1 MQRGTVVESGLNMWL
16 NGTDQKEAMDK
27 MIDEYDN
34 NCSGLANEKV
44 ASERE
49 NLVPLFNEGVERLK
63 EYAFKWDLVGY
74 QKKVEMDIHGIPL
87 VGYTDFQFEDKSSKE
102 SFYIDL
108 KTTLRKPHGIS
119 NSHAMQQAI
128 YQKGTNANQKLWYLV
143 CKKSGTEFYEFSLED
158 YKKPM
163 QICEHIVKVMGNWL
177 SKVDSLDD
185 VKNIL
190 LGIGG
195 SGPTKRIPPK
205 IFIEFMNLCLNNFN
219 CRFFLATGNKNEEIE
234 IMNEILSYHK
244 NLCTPLNELS
254 ISETLPIIKNCNIAV
269 CNDSSFSHLSA
280 GLGKPTIVL
289 MSDTPLI
296 YGSYSSKMHPLIPDG
311 VENVTH
317 GTEGKERINP
327 LKIFEKFQIL
337 IS

>member
-1 MQRGTVVESGLNMWL
+1 MKILAIQNRMGIGDMVIFLPYIEAVAKKYNGQVTLLVKENSKAEHLIKDNKYINEIIILKRDQTKKGFHDGLNGFFRL
-16 NGTDQKEAMDK
+16 VSDIKKYQF
-27 MIDEYDN
+27 DEV
-34 NCSGLANEKV
+34 LI
-44 ASERE
+44 
-49 NLVPLFNEGVERLK
+49 FN
-63 EYAFKWDLVGY
+63 
-74 QKKVEMDIHGIPL
+74 
-87 VGYTDFQFEDKSSKE
+87 SS
-102 SFYIDL
+102 
-108 KTTLRKPHGIS
+108 LRYK
-119 NSHAMQQAI
+119 
-128 YQKGTNANQKLWYLV
+128 LV
-143 CKKSGTEFYEFSLED
+143 CKFAGINDIYQYPLFKKKNQHIIEAANKLLKNNFNLEIKSDPVIDVKDENVQKIKLKFNFSDE
-158 YKKPM
+158 
-163 QICEHIVKVMGNWL
+163 
-177 SKVDSLDD
+177 

-205 IFIEFMNLCLNNFN
+205 VFIEFMNLCLKNFK

-296 YGSYSSKMHPLIPDG
+296 YGNYSSKC
-311 VENVTH
+311 
-317 GTEGKERINP
+317 
-327 LKIFEKFQIL
+327 IL
-337 IS
+337 LYQMV

>member
-1 MQRGTVVESGLNMWL
+1 MKILAIQNRMGIGDMVIFLPYIEAVAKKYNSQVTLLVKENSKAEHLIKDNKYINEIIILKRDQTKKGFHDGLNGFFRL
-16 NGTDQKEAMDK
+16 VSDIKKYQFDK
-27 MIDEYDN
+27 VLI
-34 NCSGLANEKV
+34 
-44 ASERE
+44 
-49 NLVPLFNEGVERLK
+49 FN
-63 EYAFKWDLVGY
+63 
-74 QKKVEMDIHGIPL
+74 
-87 VGYTDFQFEDKSSKE
+87 SS
-102 SFYIDL
+102 
-108 KTTLRKPHGIS
+108 LRYK
-119 NSHAMQQAI
+119 
-128 YQKGTNANQKLWYLV
+128 LV
-143 CKKSGTEFYEFSLED
+143 CKFAGINDIYQYPLFKKKNQHIIEAANKLLKNNFNLEIKSDPVIAVKDENVQKIKLKFNFSDE
-158 YKKPM
+158 
-163 QICEHIVKVMGNWL
+163 
-177 SKVDSLDD
+177 

-205 IFIEFMNLCLNNFN
+205 VFIEFMNLCLKNFK

-254 ISETLPIIKNCNIAV
+254 ISETLPIIKNCNIAI

-280 GLGKPTIVL
+280 GLGKQTIVL

-311 VENVTH
+311 VKKVCH

-327 LKIFEKFQIL
+327 LKIFEKFQNL

>member
-1 MQRGTVVESGLNMWL
+1 MKILAIQNRMGIGDMVIFLPYIEAVAKKYNSQVTLLVKENSKAEHLIKDNKYINEIIILKRDQTKKGFHDGLNGFFRL
-16 NGTDQKEAMDK
+16 VSDIKKYQFDK
-27 MIDEYDN
+27 VLI
-34 NCSGLANEKV
+34 
-44 ASERE
+44 
-49 NLVPLFNEGVERLK
+49 FN
-63 EYAFKWDLVGY
+63 
-74 QKKVEMDIHGIPL
+74 
-87 VGYTDFQFEDKSSKE
+87 SS
-102 SFYIDL
+102 
-108 KTTLRKPHGIS
+108 LRYK
-119 NSHAMQQAI
+119 
-128 YQKGTNANQKLWYLV
+128 LV
-143 CKKSGTEFYEFSLED
+143 CKFAGINDIYQYPLFKKKNQHIIEAANKLLKNNFNLEIKSDPVIDVKDENVQKIKLKFNFSDE
-158 YKKPM
+158 
-163 QICEHIVKVMGNWL
+163 
-177 SKVDSLDD
+177 

-205 IFIEFMNLCLNNFN
+205 VFIEFMNLCLKNFK

-254 ISETLPIIKNCNIAV
+254 ISETLPIIKNCDIAV

-311 VENVTH
+311 VEKVTH

-327 LKIFEKFQIL
+327 LKIFEKFQNL

>member
-1 MQRGTVVESGLNMWL
+1 MKILAIQNRMGIGDMVIFLPYIEAVAKKYNSQVTLLVKENSKAEHLIKDNKYINEIIILKRDQTKKSFHDGLNGFFRL
-16 NGTDQKEAMDK
+16 VSDIKKYQFDK
-27 MIDEYDN
+27 VLI
-34 NCSGLANEKV
+34 
-44 ASERE
+44 
-49 NLVPLFNEGVERLK
+49 FN
-63 EYAFKWDLVGY
+63 
-74 QKKVEMDIHGIPL
+74 
-87 VGYTDFQFEDKSSKE
+87 SS
-102 SFYIDL
+102 
-108 KTTLRKPHGIS
+108 LRYK
-119 NSHAMQQAI
+119 
-128 YQKGTNANQKLWYLV
+128 LV
-143 CKKSGTEFYEFSLED
+143 CKFAGINDIYQYPLFKKKNQHIIEAANKLLKNNFNLEIKSDPVIDVKDENVQKIKLKFNFSDE
-158 YKKPM
+158 
-163 QICEHIVKVMGNWL
+163 
-177 SKVDSLDD
+177 

-205 IFIEFMNLCLNNFN
+205 IFIEFMNLCLKNFK

-254 ISETLPIIKNCNIAV
+254 ISETLPVIKNCNIAV

>member
-1 MQRGTVVESGLNMWL
+1 MKILAIQNRMGIGDMVIFLPYIEAVAKKYNSQVTLLVKENSKAEHLIKDNKYINEIIILKRDQTKKSFHDGLNGFFRL
-16 NGTDQKEAMDK
+16 VSDIKKYQFDK
-27 MIDEYDN
+27 VLI
-34 NCSGLANEKV
+34 
-44 ASERE
+44 
-49 NLVPLFNEGVERLK
+49 FN
-63 EYAFKWDLVGY
+63 
-74 QKKVEMDIHGIPL
+74 
-87 VGYTDFQFEDKSSKE
+87 SS
-102 SFYIDL
+102 
-108 KTTLRKPHGIS
+108 LRY
-119 NSHAMQQAI
+119 N
-128 YQKGTNANQKLWYLV
+128 LV
-143 CKKSGTEFYEFSLED
+143 CKFAGINDIYQYPLFKKKNQHIIEAANKLLKNNFNLEIKSDPVIDVKDENVQKIKLKFNFSDE
-158 YKKPM
+158 
-163 QICEHIVKVMGNWL
+163 
-177 SKVDSLDD
+177 

-205 IFIEFMNLCLNNFN
+205 IFIEFMNLCLKNFK

-311 VENVTH
+311 VEKVTH

-327 LKIFEKFQIL
+327 LKIFEKFQNL

>member
-1 MQRGTVVESGLNMWL
+1 MKILAIQNRMGIGDMVIFLPYIEAVAKKYNSQVTLLVKENSKAEHLIKDNKYINEIIILKRDQTKKSFHDGLNGFFRL
-16 NGTDQKEAMDK
+16 VSDIKKYQFDK
-27 MIDEYDN
+27 VLI
-34 NCSGLANEKV
+34 
-44 ASERE
+44 
-49 NLVPLFNEGVERLK
+49 FN
-63 EYAFKWDLVGY
+63 
-74 QKKVEMDIHGIPL
+74 
-87 VGYTDFQFEDKSSKE
+87 SS
-102 SFYIDL
+102 
-108 KTTLRKPHGIS
+108 LRYK
-119 NSHAMQQAI
+119 
-128 YQKGTNANQKLWYLV
+128 LV
-143 CKKSGTEFYEFSLED
+143 CKFAGINDIYQYPLFKKKNQHIIEAANKLLKNNFNLEIKSDPVIDVKNENVQKIKLKFNFSDE
-158 YKKPM
+158 
-163 QICEHIVKVMGNWL
+163 
-177 SKVDSLDD
+177 

-205 IFIEFMNLCLNNFN
+205 IFVEFMNLCLKNFK

-234 IMNEILSYHK
+234 IMNEILNYHK

-254 ISETLPIIKNCNIAV
+254 ISETLPVIKNCNIAI

-280 GLGKPTIVL
+280 GLGKQTIVL

>member
-1 MQRGTVVESGLNMWL
+1 MKILAIQNRMGIGDMVIFLPYIEAVAKKYNSQVTLLVKENSKAEHLIKDNKYINEIIILKRDQTKKSFHDGLNGFFRL
-16 NGTDQKEAMDK
+16 VSDIKKYQFDK
-27 MIDEYDN
+27 VLI
-34 NCSGLANEKV
+34 
-44 ASERE
+44 
-49 NLVPLFNEGVERLK
+49 FN
-63 EYAFKWDLVGY
+63 
-74 QKKVEMDIHGIPL
+74 
-87 VGYTDFQFEDKSSKE
+87 SS
-102 SFYIDL
+102 
-108 KTTLRKPHGIS
+108 LRYK
-119 NSHAMQQAI
+119 
-128 YQKGTNANQKLWYLV
+128 LV
-143 CKKSGTEFYEFSLED
+143 CKFAGINDIYQYPLFKKKNQHIIEAANKLLKNNFNLEIKSDPVIYVKDENVQKIKLKFNFSDE
-158 YKKPM
+158 
-163 QICEHIVKVMGNWL
+163 
-177 SKVDSLDD
+177 

-205 IFIEFMNLCLNNFN
+205 VFIEFMNLCLKNFK

-254 ISETLPIIKNCNIAV
+254 ISETLPVIKNCNIAI

-280 GLGKPTIVL
+280 GLGKQTIVL

-327 LKIFEKFQIL
+327 LKIFEKFQNL

>member
-1 MQRGTVVESGLNMWL
+1 MKILAIQNRMGIGDMVIFLPYIEAVAKKYNSQVTLLVKENSKAEHLIKDNKYINEIIILKRDQTKKGFHDGLNGFFRL
-16 NGTDQKEAMDK
+16 VSDIKKYQFDK
-27 MIDEYDN
+27 VLIFNSSLRY
-34 NCSGLANEKV
+34 
-44 ASERE
+44 R
-49 NLVPLFNEGVERLK
+49 LVCRFAGINDIYQYPLFE
-63 EYAFKWDLVGY
+63 
-74 QKKVEMDIHGIPL
+74 KK
-87 VGYTDFQFEDKSSKE
+87 
-102 SFYIDL
+102 
-108 KTTLRKPHGIS
+108 
-119 NSHAMQQAI
+119 
-128 YQKGTNANQKLWYLV
+128 NQ
-143 CKKSGTEFYEFSLED
+143 
-158 YKKPM
+158 
-163 QICEHIVKVMGNWL
+163 HIVDAANKLLKNNFNLEIKSDPVIDIKDENVQKIKL
-177 SKVDSLDD
+177 KFNFSDE

-205 IFIEFMNLCLNNFN
+205 VFIEFMNLCLKNFK

-234 IMNEILSYHK
+234 IMNEILRHHK

-311 VENVTH
+311 VEKVTH

>member
-1 MQRGTVVESGLNMWL
+1 MKILAIQNRMGIGDMVIFLPYIEAVAKKYNSQVTLLVKENSKAEHLIKDNKYINEIIILKRDQTKKSFHDGLNGFFRL
-16 NGTDQKEAMDK
+16 VSDIKKYQFDK
-27 MIDEYDN
+27 VLI
-34 NCSGLANEKV
+34 
-44 ASERE
+44 
-49 NLVPLFNEGVERLK
+49 FN
-63 EYAFKWDLVGY
+63 
-74 QKKVEMDIHGIPL
+74 
-87 VGYTDFQFEDKSSKE
+87 SS
-102 SFYIDL
+102 
-108 KTTLRKPHGIS
+108 LRYK
-119 NSHAMQQAI
+119 
-128 YQKGTNANQKLWYLV
+128 LV
-143 CKKSGTEFYEFSLED
+143 CKFAGINDIYQYPLFKKKNQHIIEAANKLLKDNFNLEIKSDPVIDVKDENVQKIKLKFNFSDE
-158 YKKPM
+158 
-163 QICEHIVKVMGNWL
+163 
-177 SKVDSLDD
+177 

-205 IFIEFMNLCLNNFN
+205 IFVEFMNLCLKNFK

-254 ISETLPIIKNCNIAV
+254 ISETLPVIKNCNIAV

>member
-1 MQRGTVVESGLNMWL
+1 MKILAIQNRMGIGDMVIFLPYIEAVAKKYNSQVTLLVKENSKAEHLIKDNKYINEIIILKRDQTKKGFHDGLNGFFRL
-16 NGTDQKEAMDK
+16 VSDIKKYQFDK
-27 MIDEYDN
+27 VLI
-34 NCSGLANEKV
+34 
-44 ASERE
+44 
-49 NLVPLFNEGVERLK
+49 FN
-63 EYAFKWDLVGY
+63 
-74 QKKVEMDIHGIPL
+74 
-87 VGYTDFQFEDKSSKE
+87 SS
-102 SFYIDL
+102 
-108 KTTLRKPHGIS
+108 LRYK
-119 NSHAMQQAI
+119 
-128 YQKGTNANQKLWYLV
+128 LV
-143 CKKSGTEFYEFSLED
+143 CKFAGINDIYQYPLFKKKNQHIIEAANKLLKNNFNLEIKSDPVIDVKDENVQKIKLKFNFSDE
-158 YKKPM
+158 
-163 QICEHIVKVMGNWL
+163 
-177 SKVDSLDD
+177 

-205 IFIEFMNLCLNNFN
+205 IFVEFMNLCLKNFK

-280 GLGKPTIVL
+280 GLGKQTIVL

-311 VENVTH
+311 VEKVTH
-317 GTEGKERINP
+317 GTRRKEQINP

>member
-1 MQRGTVVESGLNMWL
+1 MKILAIQNRMGIGDMVIFLPYIEAVAKKYNSQVTLLVKENSKAEHLIKDNKYINEIIILKRDQTKKGFHDGLNGFFRL
-16 NGTDQKEAMDK
+16 VSDIKKYQFDK
-27 MIDEYDN
+27 VLI
-34 NCSGLANEKV
+34 
-44 ASERE
+44 
-49 NLVPLFNEGVERLK
+49 FN
-63 EYAFKWDLVGY
+63 
-74 QKKVEMDIHGIPL
+74 
-87 VGYTDFQFEDKSSKE
+87 SS
-102 SFYIDL
+102 
-108 KTTLRKPHGIS
+108 LRYK
-119 NSHAMQQAI
+119 
-128 YQKGTNANQKLWYLV
+128 LV
-143 CKKSGTEFYEFSLED
+143 CKFAGINDIYQYPLFKKKNQHIIEAANKLLKNNFNLEIKSDPVIDVKDENVQKIKLKFNFSDE
-158 YKKPM
+158 
-163 QICEHIVKVMGNWL
+163 
-177 SKVDSLDD
+177 

-205 IFIEFMNLCLNNFN
+205 VFIEFMNLCLKNFK

-254 ISETLPIIKNCNIAV
+254 ISETLPVIKNCNIAI

-280 GLGKPTIVL
+280 GLGKQTIVL

-317 GTEGKERINP
+317 GTKGKERINP

>member
-1 MQRGTVVESGLNMWL
+1 MKILAIQNRMGIGDMVIFLPYIEAVAKKYNSQVTLLVKENSKAEHLIKDNKYINEIIILKRDQTKKSFHDGLNGFFRL
-16 NGTDQKEAMDK
+16 VSDIKKYQFDK
-27 MIDEYDN
+27 VLI
-34 NCSGLANEKV
+34 
-44 ASERE
+44 
-49 NLVPLFNEGVERLK
+49 FN
-63 EYAFKWDLVGY
+63 
-74 QKKVEMDIHGIPL
+74 
-87 VGYTDFQFEDKSSKE
+87 SS
-102 SFYIDL
+102 
-108 KTTLRKPHGIS
+108 LRYK
-119 NSHAMQQAI
+119 
-128 YQKGTNANQKLWYLV
+128 LV
-143 CKKSGTEFYEFSLED
+143 CKFAGINDIYQYPLFKKKNQHIIEAANKLLKNNFNLEIKSDPVIDVKDENVQKIKLKFNFSDE
-158 YKKPM
+158 
-163 QICEHIVKVMGNWL
+163 
-177 SKVDSLDD
+177 

-205 IFIEFMNLCLNNFN
+205 VFIEFMNLCLKNFK

-280 GLGKPTIVL
+280 GLGKQTIVL

-296 YGSYSSKMHPLIPDG
+296 YGNYSSKMHPIIPDG

-337 IS
+337 TS

>member
-1 MQRGTVVESGLNMWL
+1 MKILAIQNRMGIGDMVIFLPYIEAVAKKYNSQVTLLVKENSKAEHLIKDNKYINEIIILKRDQTKKGFHDGLNGFFRL
-16 NGTDQKEAMDK
+16 VSDIKKYQFDK
-27 MIDEYDN
+27 VLI
-34 NCSGLANEKV
+34 
-44 ASERE
+44 
-49 NLVPLFNEGVERLK
+49 FN
-63 EYAFKWDLVGY
+63 
-74 QKKVEMDIHGIPL
+74 
-87 VGYTDFQFEDKSSKE
+87 SS
-102 SFYIDL
+102 
-108 KTTLRKPHGIS
+108 LRYK
-119 NSHAMQQAI
+119 
-128 YQKGTNANQKLWYLV
+128 LV
-143 CKKSGTEFYEFSLED
+143 CKFAGINDIYQYPLFKKKNQHIIEAANKLLKNNFNLEIKSDPVIDVKDENVQKIKLKFNFSDE
-158 YKKPM
+158 
-163 QICEHIVKVMGNWL
+163 
-177 SKVDSLDD
+177 

-205 IFIEFMNLCLNNFN
+205 VFIEFMNLCLKNFK

-280 GLGKPTIVL
+280 ALGKPTIVL

-311 VENVTH
+311 VEKVTH

-327 LKIFEKFQIL
+327 LKIFEKFQNL

>member
-1 MQRGTVVESGLNMWL
+1 MKILAIQNRMGIGDMVIFLPYIEAVAKKYNCQVTLLVKENSKAEHLIKDNKYINEIIILKRDKTNKSFHDGLNGFFRL
-16 NGTDQKEAMDK
+16 VSDIKKYQFDK
-27 MIDEYDN
+27 VLI
-34 NCSGLANEKV
+34 
-44 ASERE
+44 
-49 NLVPLFNEGVERLK
+49 FN
-63 EYAFKWDLVGY
+63 
-74 QKKVEMDIHGIPL
+74 
-87 VGYTDFQFEDKSSKE
+87 SS
-102 SFYIDL
+102 
-108 KTTLRKPHGIS
+108 LRYK
-119 NSHAMQQAI
+119 
-128 YQKGTNANQKLWYLV
+128 LV
-143 CKKSGTEFYEFSLED
+143 CKFAGINDIYQYPLFKKKNQHIIEAANKLLKNNFNLEIKSDPVIDIKDENVQKIKLKFNFSDE
-158 YKKPM
+158 
-163 QICEHIVKVMGNWL
+163 
-177 SKVDSLDD
+177 

-205 IFIEFMNLCLNNFN
+205 IFVEFMNLCLKNFK

-254 ISETLPIIKNCNIAV
+254 ISETLPIIKNCNIAI

-280 GLGKPTIVL
+280 GLGKQTIVL

-327 LKIFEKFQIL
+327 LKIFEKFQNL

>member
-1 MQRGTVVESGLNMWL
+1 MKILAIQNRMGIGDMVIFLPYIEAVAKKYNSQVTLLVKENSKAEHLIKDNKYINEIIILKRDRTKKSFHDGLNGFFRL
-16 NGTDQKEAMDK
+16 VSDIKKYQFDK
-27 MIDEYDN
+27 VLI
-34 NCSGLANEKV
+34 
-44 ASERE
+44 
-49 NLVPLFNEGVERLK
+49 FN
-63 EYAFKWDLVGY
+63 
-74 QKKVEMDIHGIPL
+74 
-87 VGYTDFQFEDKSSKE
+87 SS
-102 SFYIDL
+102 
-108 KTTLRKPHGIS
+108 LRYK
-119 NSHAMQQAI
+119 
-128 YQKGTNANQKLWYLV
+128 LV
-143 CKKSGTEFYEFSLED
+143 CKFAGINDIYQYPLFKKKNQHIIEAANKLLKNNFNLEIKSDPVIDIKDENVQKIKLKFNFSDE
-158 YKKPM
+158 
-163 QICEHIVKVMGNWL
+163 
-177 SKVDSLDD
+177 

-205 IFIEFMNLCLNNFN
+205 IFVEFMNLCLKNFK

-280 GLGKPTIVL
+280 GLGKQTIVL

-317 GTEGKERINP
+317 GTEGKEQINP
-327 LKIFEKFQIL
+327 LKIFEKFQSL
-337 IS
+337 VN

>member
-1 MQRGTVVESGLNMWL
+1 MKILAIQNRMGIGDMVIFLPYIEAVAKKYNSQVTLLVKENSKAEHLIKDNKYINEIIILKRDQTKKSFHDGLNGFFRL
-16 NGTDQKEAMDK
+16 VSDIKKYQFDK
-27 MIDEYDN
+27 VLI
-34 NCSGLANEKV
+34 
-44 ASERE
+44 
-49 NLVPLFNEGVERLK
+49 FN
-63 EYAFKWDLVGY
+63 
-74 QKKVEMDIHGIPL
+74 
-87 VGYTDFQFEDKSSKE
+87 SS
-102 SFYIDL
+102 
-108 KTTLRKPHGIS
+108 LRYK
-119 NSHAMQQAI
+119 
-128 YQKGTNANQKLWYLV
+128 LV
-143 CKKSGTEFYEFSLED
+143 CKFAGINDIYQYPLFKKKNQHIIEAANKLLKNNFNLEIKSDPVIDVKDENVQKIKLKFNFSDE
-158 YKKPM
+158 
-163 QICEHIVKVMGNWL
+163 
-177 SKVDSLDD
+177 

-205 IFIEFMNLCLNNFN
+205 IFIEFMNLCLKNFK

-254 ISETLPIIKNCNIAV
+254 ISETLPIIKNCNIAI

-280 GLGKPTIVL
+280 GLGKQTIVL

-327 LKIFEKFQIL
+327 LKIFEKFQNL

>member
-1 MQRGTVVESGLNMWL
+1 MKILAIQNRMGIGDMVIFLPYIEAVAKKYNSQVTLLVKENSKAEHLIKDNKYINEIIILKRDRTKKSFHDGLNGFFRL
-16 NGTDQKEAMDK
+16 VSDIKKYQFDK
-27 MIDEYDN
+27 VLI
-34 NCSGLANEKV
+34 
-44 ASERE
+44 
-49 NLVPLFNEGVERLK
+49 FN
-63 EYAFKWDLVGY
+63 
-74 QKKVEMDIHGIPL
+74 
-87 VGYTDFQFEDKSSKE
+87 SS
-102 SFYIDL
+102 
-108 KTTLRKPHGIS
+108 LRYK
-119 NSHAMQQAI
+119 
-128 YQKGTNANQKLWYLV
+128 LV
-143 CKKSGTEFYEFSLED
+143 CKFAGINDIYQYPLFKKKNQHIIEAANKLLKNNFNLEIKSDPVIDVKDENVQKIKLKFNFSDE
-158 YKKPM
+158 
-163 QICEHIVKVMGNWL
+163 
-177 SKVDSLDD
+177 

-205 IFIEFMNLCLNNFN
+205 VFIEFMNLCLKNFK

-327 LKIFEKFQIL
+327 LKIFEKFQNL

>member
-1 MQRGTVVESGLNMWL
+1 MKILAIQNRMGIGDMVIFLPYIEAVAKKYNSQVTLLVKENSKAEDLIKNNKYINEIIILKRDQTKKGFHDGLNGFFRL
-16 NGTDQKEAMDK
+16 VSDIKKYQFDK
-27 MIDEYDN
+27 VLI
-34 NCSGLANEKV
+34 
-44 ASERE
+44 
-49 NLVPLFNEGVERLK
+49 FN
-63 EYAFKWDLVGY
+63 
-74 QKKVEMDIHGIPL
+74 
-87 VGYTDFQFEDKSSKE
+87 SS
-102 SFYIDL
+102 
-108 KTTLRKPHGIS
+108 LRYK
-119 NSHAMQQAI
+119 
-128 YQKGTNANQKLWYLV
+128 LV
-143 CKKSGTEFYEFSLED
+143 CKFAGINEIYQYPLFKKKNQHIIEAANKLLKNNFNLEIKSDPVIDVKDENVQKIKLKFNFSDE
-158 YKKPM
+158 
-163 QICEHIVKVMGNWL
+163 
-177 SKVDSLDD
+177 

-205 IFIEFMNLCLNNFN
+205 IFIEFMDLCLKNFK

-254 ISETLPIIKNCNIAV
+254 ISETLPVIKNCNIAI

-280 GLGKPTIVL
+280 GLGKQTIVL

>member
-1 MQRGTVVESGLNMWL
+1 MKILAIQNRMGIGDMVIFLPYIEAVAKKYNSQVTLLVKENSKAEHLIKDNKYINEIIILKRDRTKKSFHDGLNGFFRL
-16 NGTDQKEAMDK
+16 VSDIKKYQFDK
-27 MIDEYDN
+27 VLI
-34 NCSGLANEKV
+34 
-44 ASERE
+44 
-49 NLVPLFNEGVERLK
+49 FN
-63 EYAFKWDLVGY
+63 
-74 QKKVEMDIHGIPL
+74 
-87 VGYTDFQFEDKSSKE
+87 SS
-102 SFYIDL
+102 
-108 KTTLRKPHGIS
+108 LRYK
-119 NSHAMQQAI
+119 
-128 YQKGTNANQKLWYLV
+128 LV
-143 CKKSGTEFYEFSLED
+143 CKFAGINDIYQYPLFKKKNQHIIEAANKLLKNNFNLEIKSDPVIDVKDENVQKIKLKFNFSDE
-158 YKKPM
+158 
-163 QICEHIVKVMGNWL
+163 
-177 SKVDSLDD
+177 

-205 IFIEFMNLCLNNFN
+205 IFIEFMNLCLKNFK

-254 ISETLPIIKNCNIAV
+254 ISETLPIIKNCNIAI

-317 GTEGKERINP
+317 GTEGKEQINP
-327 LKIFEKFQIL
+327 LKIFEKFQNL

>member
-1 MQRGTVVESGLNMWL
+1 MKILAIQNRMGIGDMVIFLPYIEAVAKKYNSQVTLLVKENSKAEHLIKDNKYINEIIILKRDQTKKSFHDGLNGFFRL
-16 NGTDQKEAMDK
+16 VSDIKKYQFDK
-27 MIDEYDN
+27 VLI
-34 NCSGLANEKV
+34 
-44 ASERE
+44 
-49 NLVPLFNEGVERLK
+49 FN
-63 EYAFKWDLVGY
+63 
-74 QKKVEMDIHGIPL
+74 
-87 VGYTDFQFEDKSSKE
+87 SS
-102 SFYIDL
+102 
-108 KTTLRKPHGIS
+108 LRYK
-119 NSHAMQQAI
+119 
-128 YQKGTNANQKLWYLV
+128 LV
-143 CKKSGTEFYEFSLED
+143 CKFAGINDIYQYPLFKKKNQHIIEAANKLLKNNFNLEIKSDPVIDVKDENVQKIKLKFNFSDE
-158 YKKPM
+158 
-163 QICEHIVKVMGNWL
+163 
-177 SKVDSLDD
+177 

-205 IFIEFMNLCLNNFN
+205 IFIEFMNLCLKKFK

-280 GLGKPTIVL
+280 GLGKQTIVL

-311 VENVTH
+311 VEKVTH

-327 LKIFEKFQIL
+327 LKNFEKFQNL

>member
-1 MQRGTVVESGLNMWL
+1 MKILAIQNRMGIGDMVIFLPYIEAVAKKYNSQVTLLVKENSKAEHLIKDNKYINEIIILKRDQTKKGFHDGLNGFFRL
-16 NGTDQKEAMDK
+16 VSDIKKYQFDK
-27 MIDEYDN
+27 VLI
-34 NCSGLANEKV
+34 
-44 ASERE
+44 
-49 NLVPLFNEGVERLK
+49 FN
-63 EYAFKWDLVGY
+63 
-74 QKKVEMDIHGIPL
+74 
-87 VGYTDFQFEDKSSKE
+87 SS
-102 SFYIDL
+102 
-108 KTTLRKPHGIS
+108 LRYK
-119 NSHAMQQAI
+119 
-128 YQKGTNANQKLWYLV
+128 LV
-143 CKKSGTEFYEFSLED
+143 CKFAGINDIYQYPLFKKKNQHIIEAANKLLKNNFNLEIKSDPVIDVKDENVQKIKLKFNFSDE
-158 YKKPM
+158 
-163 QICEHIVKVMGNWL
+163 
-177 SKVDSLDD
+177 

-195 SGPTKRIPPK
+195 SGPTKRVPPK
-205 IFIEFMNLCLNNFN
+205 IFVEFMNLCLKNFK

-254 ISETLPIIKNCNIAV
+254 ISETLPIIKNCNIAI

-280 GLGKPTIVL
+280 GLGKQTIVL

-311 VENVTH
+311 VEKVTH

-327 LKIFEKFQIL
+327 LKIFEKFQNL

>member
-1 MQRGTVVESGLNMWL
+1 MKILAIQNRMGIGDMVIFLPYIEAVAKKYNCQVTLLVKENSKAEHLIKDNKYINEIIILKRDQTKKSFHDGLNGFFRL
-16 NGTDQKEAMDK
+16 VSDIKKYQFDK
-27 MIDEYDN
+27 VLI
-34 NCSGLANEKV
+34 
-44 ASERE
+44 
-49 NLVPLFNEGVERLK
+49 FN
-63 EYAFKWDLVGY
+63 
-74 QKKVEMDIHGIPL
+74 
-87 VGYTDFQFEDKSSKE
+87 SS
-102 SFYIDL
+102 
-108 KTTLRKPHGIS
+108 LRYK
-119 NSHAMQQAI
+119 
-128 YQKGTNANQKLWYLV
+128 LV
-143 CKKSGTEFYEFSLED
+143 CKFAGINDIYQYPLFKKKNQHIIEAANKLLKNNFNLEIKSDPVIDVKDENVQKIKLKFNFSDE
-158 YKKPM
+158 
-163 QICEHIVKVMGNWL
+163 
-177 SKVDSLDD
+177 

-205 IFIEFMNLCLNNFN
+205 VFIEFMNLCLKNFK

-254 ISETLPIIKNCNIAV
+254 ISETLPIIKNCNIAI

-280 GLGKPTIVL
+280 GLGKQTIVL

-327 LKIFEKFQIL
+327 LKIFEKFQNL

>member
-1 MQRGTVVESGLNMWL
+1 MKILAIQNRMGIGDMVIFLPYIEAVAKKYNSQVTLLVKENSKAEHLIKDNKYINEIIILKRDHTKKSFHDGLNGFFRL
-16 NGTDQKEAMDK
+16 VSEIKKYQFDK
-27 MIDEYDN
+27 VLI
-34 NCSGLANEKV
+34 
-44 ASERE
+44 
-49 NLVPLFNEGVERLK
+49 FN
-63 EYAFKWDLVGY
+63 
-74 QKKVEMDIHGIPL
+74 
-87 VGYTDFQFEDKSSKE
+87 SS
-102 SFYIDL
+102 
-108 KTTLRKPHGIS
+108 LRYK
-119 NSHAMQQAI
+119 
-128 YQKGTNANQKLWYLV
+128 LV
-143 CKKSGTEFYEFSLED
+143 CKFAGINDIYQYPLFKKKNQHIIEAANKLLKNNFNLEIKSDPVIDVKDENVQKIKLKFNFSDE
-158 YKKPM
+158 
-163 QICEHIVKVMGNWL
+163 
-177 SKVDSLDD
+177 

-205 IFIEFMNLCLNNFN
+205 IFVEFMDLCLKNFK

-254 ISETLPIIKNCNIAV
+254 ISETLPIIKNCDIAV

-280 GLGKPTIVL
+280 GLGKQTIVL

-296 YGSYSSKMHPLIPDG
+296 YGSYSSKMHPIIQDG

-327 LKIFEKFQIL
+327 LKIFEKFRIL